1 MYCLSMLFVAASP
14 LVKCK
19 KTLKE
24 SYIQM
29 LDHATFDRL
38 DAYTPHVDLPF
49 DIYFVFNYDI

>member
-1 MYCLSMLFVAASP
+1 MLFVAASP